1 MKKGIHTK
9 ADTNTNTD
17 TETHTDTDTDTKKWI
32 VPHSD
37 RLAWLSSATLKIFI
51 SGVSSRILMP

>member
-9 ADTNTNTD
+9 ADTNTDTYTD
-17 TETHTDTDTDTKKWI
+17 TETHTDTKKWK

-37 RLAWLSSATLKIFI
+37 RLAWLSRATLKIFI
-51 SGVSSRILMP
+51 SGVSSRILML